1 MNNVFGEKRISSVE
15 ACGFLWWLFDG
26 EGRTIEEKDG
36 GGGGVTCFEI
46 KKNIKFV
53 LRWKQKK
60 KNKQKKCCGKEAIY
74 EEQKI
79 IKKG

>member
-60 KNKQKKCCGKEAIY
+60 KINKRSVVAKKQYMKN
-74 EEQKI
+74 
-79 IKKG
+79 KK

>member
-1 MNNVFGEKRISSVE
+1 MFGEKRISSVE

-36 GGGGVTCFEI
+36 GFEI

-53 LRWKQKK
+53 LR
-60 KNKQKKCCGKEAIY
+60 
-74 EEQKI
+74 
-79 IKKG
+79 

>member
-53 LRWKQKK
+53 LR
-60 KNKQKKCCGKEAIY
+60 
-74 EEQKI
+74 
-79 IKKG
+79 